1 MAEWC
6 TKQSF
11 SPFAGVMKPKPLVS
25 LNHFTVPVVRIANSP
40 DDDVQAGMNSVRT
53 GLHVARERHPH
64 AGARPADTAL
74 CRTSSDAGEKKG
86 PAGSRSS
93 SVGTDHP
100 YRSTGVRRWTE

>member
-40 DDDVQAGMNSVRT
+40 DDDVQSGMNSVRA
-53 GLHVARERHPH
+53 GCMLHVNGTLTRGLALPIRHCAARAATR
-64 AGARPADTAL
+64 AK
-74 CRTSSDAGEKKG
+74 KKG

-93 SVGTDHP
+93 SVGTEHP
-100 YRSTGVRRWTE
+100 YRST